1 MMKKLLLI
9 TALAFISAGI
19 YAQDKKDAPKGV
31 VAPTGSQSL
40 TPTPTNPAPTSPA
53 PNTSPTAPEIIFD
66 TDAHDFGTLQKG
78 APCEYEFKFKNT
90 GKEPLIIQNAQAS
103 CGCTVPSY
111 PKEPIMPGQGGVIK
125 VKYDSNRIGAFT
137 KTVNVTS
144 NAKNSPKIITIK
156 GKVDAPP
163 QEEQFPGNNTNTGA
177 PTNK

>member
-1 MMKKLLLI
+1 MKKLLMVA
-9 TALAFISAGI
+9 ALALISAGAF
-19 YAQDKKDAPKGV
+19 AQDSKKDAPKVTPHSG
-31 VAPTGSQSL
+31 AQTL
-40 TPTPTNPAPTSPA
+40 TPAPTNPAPTTPA
-53 PNTSPTAPEIIFD
+53 PNTSPTAPEIIFE

-78 APCEYEFKFKNT
+78 APCEYEFKFKNN

-103 CGCTVPSY
+103 CGCTVPSF

-163 QEEQFPGNNTNTGA
+163 QEEQFPGNNTNNGT
-177 PTNK
+177 PSNK

>member
-1 MMKKLLLI
+1 MKKLILLACCAMI
-9 TALAFISAGI
+9 AAGLS
-19 YAQDKKDAPKGV
+19 AQDTKKDPPKGV
-31 VAPTGSQSL
+31 IAPTGSQSL
-40 TPTPTNPAPTSPA
+40 TPTPPTPPTSPA
-53 PNTSPTAPEIIFD
+53 PNTSPTAPEIVFE

-78 APCEYEFKFKNT
+78 APCEFEFKFKNT

-156 GKVDAPP
+156 GKIDAPP
-163 QEEQFPGNNTNTGA
+163 QEEQFPGNNNNTGIK
-177 PTNK
+177 N